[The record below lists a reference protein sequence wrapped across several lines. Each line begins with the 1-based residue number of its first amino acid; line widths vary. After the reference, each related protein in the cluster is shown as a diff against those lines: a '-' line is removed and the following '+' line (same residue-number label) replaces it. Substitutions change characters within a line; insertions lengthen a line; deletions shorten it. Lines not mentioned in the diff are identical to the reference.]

1 VFDGQKELTEEIKH
15 GWVYILTHERM
26 PGLVK
31 IGYTDVSVEERV
43 QSISIA
49 TGVQGCFNVVTSY
62 ELDYPQRVEALI
74 HKALGRFRFLKNKE
88 FFELKQEAAIEF
100 VSQIIDNCHYGISF
114 DESEMTL
121 IDNVHKIGEII
132 RRKRKMYGYTQAELA
147 VKCNTSPRLISE
159 VERGKETAEVGK
171 VLHVI
176 NVLNIRMAVD
186 NPIIF
191 TSEESDELAT

>member
-1 VFDGQKELTEEIKH
+1 
-15 GWVYILTHERM
+15 
-26 PGLVK
+26 
-31 IGYTDVSVEERV
+31 
-43 QSISIA
+43 
-49 TGVQGCFNVVTSY
+49 
-62 ELDYPQRVEALI
+62 
-74 HKALGRFRFLKNKE
+74 
-88 FFELKQEAAIEF
+88 
-100 VSQIIDNCHYGISF
+100 
-114 DESEMTL
+114 
-121 IDNVHKIGEII
+121 
-132 RRKRKMYGYTQAELA
+132 MYGYTQAELA